1 MNRLFK
7 YRVRILIYFLVATSN
22 LLVFSCGKNNSGQ
35 IQNDSIRII
44 GFENEMIQENLE
56 DRKGELYMLVE
67 GAVDSWFFYH
77 LHDYRSYEPII
88 RSTDYNAEEDYYIHK
103 CRYRASTLGGGF
115 ETEEKIFKVTFD
127 IDSQGMKDFHV
138 EDITGHKSLTEKD
151 D

>member
-1 MNRLFK
+1 MKRLK
-7 YRVRILIYFLVATSN
+7 TIYF
-22 LLVFSCGKNNSGQ
+22 
-35 IQNDSIRII
+35 II
-44 GFENEMIQENLE
+44 GILLSLTSCKGDKTKESVNEIDSSVIINSEVSIPENISDLKPEEM
-56 DRKGELYMLVE
+56 MFLVE
-67 GAVDSWFFYH
+67 GAIDSWFFYH